1 MANPIV
7 TSIKG
12 YVDQEANKEHLIAS
26 TVLGA
31 KSASL
36 FTLQTGV
43 KGPTAINLLSTDI
56 VFGDGS
62 VCGFEDA
69 GASTISQRQITPAV
83 MKVNMGFCDRN
94 LLQTFAQYQVKLQA
108 GLETMP
114 FEEQFTSD
122 IVKNVKNKL
131 EKIIWQGDK
140 EKEPTHFDG
149 ILKIAEKADA
159 PTLTGKTFSSAWDAV
174 KAVYAG
180 LPEAAHD
187 DDTAI
192 FVAASVFRALVQ
204 ELVEKNLYHYK
215 ESDETMSITL
225 PGTNVTVYGVTGLDP
240 GAEGVPYN
248 IFASRLSNLF
258 YGTDLSGSEEE
269 FKIVYDEVQEQ
280 FLLKILFSAGVQI
293 AFPDLTLR
301 TNYTV

>member
-7 TSIKG
+7 STIKG

-43 KGPTAINLLSTDI
+43 KGPTTINLLSTDI
-56 VFGDGS
+56 AFGDGS
-62 VCGFEDA
+62 TCGFEETGTA
-69 GASTISQRQITPAV
+69 VITQRKIEPAV
-83 MKVNMGFCDRN
+83 MKVNMAFCDRN
-94 LLQTFAQYQVKLQA
+94 LLQTYAQYQVKLQA

-122 IVKNVKNKL
+122 IVANVKNKL
-131 EKIIWQGDK
+131 ETIIWQGDK
-140 EKEPTHFDG
+140 IKEPTHFNG
-149 ILKIAEKADA
+149 ILNIAESANA
-159 PTLTGKTFSSAWDAV
+159 PTLAGATFTSAWDAV
-174 KAVYAG
+174 TQVYLG
-180 LPEAAHD
+180 LPADAQA

-192 FVAASVFRALVQ
+192 FVSATLFRKLVQ
-204 ELVEKNLYHYK
+204 ELVAKNLYHYR
-215 ESDETMSITL
+215 EDDTTMELVL
-225 PGTNVTVYGVTGLDP
+225 PGTGVKVYGVRGLD
-240 GAEGVPYN
+240 GTTVSYN
-248 IFASRLSNLF
+248 IFGTRLSNLF

-269 FKIVYDEVQEQ
+269 FKIVYDEVKEQ

-301 TNYTV
+301 ASYTA

>member
-7 TSIKG
+7 STIKG

-43 KGPTAINLLSTDI
+43 KGPTTINLLSTDI
-56 VFGDGS
+56 AFGDGS
-62 VCGFEDA
+62 TCGFEETGTA
-69 GASTISQRQITPAV
+69 AITQRKIEPAV
-83 MKVNMGFCDRN
+83 MKVNMAFCDRN
-94 LLQTFAQYQVKLQA
+94 LLQTYAQYQVKLQA

-122 IVKNVKNKL
+122 IVANVKNKL
-131 EKIIWQGDK
+131 ETIIWQGDK
-140 EKEPTHFDG
+140 SKEPTHFNG
-149 ILKIAEKADA
+149 ILKIAESANA
-159 PTLTGKTFSSAWDAV
+159 PTLNGVTFTSAWDAV
-174 KAVYAG
+174 TQVYLG
-180 LPEAAHD
+180 LPADAQA

-192 FVAASVFRALVQ
+192 FVSATLFRKLVQ
-204 ELVEKNLYHYK
+204 ELVAKNLYHYK
-215 ESDETMSITL
+215 EDDTTMELVL
-225 PGTNVTVYGVTGLDP
+225 PGTGVKVYGVRGLD
-240 GAEGVPYN
+240 GTTVSHN
-248 IFASRLSNLF
+248 IFGTRLSNLF

-269 FKIVYDEVQEQ
+269 FKIVYDEVKEQ

-301 TNYTV
+301 ASYIA

>member
-7 TSIKG
+7 STIKG

-43 KGPTAINLLSTDI
+43 KGPTTINLLSTDI
-56 VFGDGS
+56 AFGDGS
-62 VCGFEDA
+62 TCGFEETGTA
-69 GASTISQRQITPAV
+69 AITQRKIEPAV
-83 MKVNMGFCDRN
+83 MKVNMAFCDRN
-94 LLQTFAQYQVKLQA
+94 LLQTYAQYQVKLQA

-122 IVKNVKNKL
+122 IVANVKNKL
-131 EKIIWQGDK
+131 ENIIWQGDTT
-140 EKEPTHFDG
+140 KEPTHFDG
-149 ILKIAEKADA
+149 ILKIAETANA
-159 PTLTGKTFSSAWDAV
+159 PALTSATFTSAWDAV
-174 KAVYAG
+174 TQVYLG
-180 LPEAAHD
+180 LPADAQA

-192 FVAASVFRALVQ
+192 FVSATLFRKLVQ
-204 ELVEKNLYHYK
+204 ELVAKNLYHYK
-215 ESDETMSITL
+215 EDDTTMELVL
-225 PGTNVTVYGVTGLDP
+225 PGTGVKVYGVRGLD
-240 GAEGVPYN
+240 GATAPYN
-248 IFASRLSNLF
+248 IFGTRLSNLF

-269 FKIVYDEVQEQ
+269 FKIVYDEVKEQ

-301 TNYTV
+301 ASYTA